1 MQALPATLTEL
12 QQAIASGQVS
22 ASQAWQRQCQSRDAL
37 NARWHCLS
45 SPVTAPQAE
54 ASPSGPL
61 AGIGLAHKDNFDTW
75 GRRPG
80 CGVDGGHPQPGLPA
94 AWAIEQL
101 RQAGAGHLG
110 ALVMAEHACGATSA
124 NAHFERCINP
134 LHPDAVVGGSS
145 SGSAVAVAGGLAYG
159 ALGTD
164 TAGSVRIPAATC
176 GLVGLKTTHGLI
188 PAEGLAALAPSL
200 DTIGLLARNV
210 EDVGALLT
218 PLAPQLPAAAQ
229 PAAGAVS
236 WRAWIPDDWLH
247 PDVAQALHALAHE
260 LGAARVDLQA
270 DHSHLSALAD
280 IVLHTEVAALRRE
293 PLLAGQ
299 LSPAV
304 QALALPG
311 LVLPPAWSRAAQAVR
326 GAELQRF
333 CQTQLPAASVI
344 LMPALP
350 APVPDWQTVHPAQP
364 GFVARELLALHRC
377 MGFINYLGLPALV
390 LPIARDSRGLPI
402 SVQLVGRPFHERE
415 LLALA
420 GQLQQ
425 RRFGSAGFKPGW
437 HMPATES

>member
-1 MQALPATLTEL
+1 MHALPATLTEL
-12 QQAIASGQVS
+12 QQAIAGGRVS
-22 ASQAWQRQCQSRDAL
+22 AEQAWQIQRQNRDAL

-45 SPVTAPQAE
+45 SPVTGSE
-54 ASPSGPL
+54 ADAGHSGPL

-188 PAEGLAALAPSL
+188 PTQGLAALAPSL
-200 DTIGLLARNV
+200 DTIGVLTRNV
-210 EDVGALLT
+210 QDAGALLG
-218 PLAPQLPAAAQ
+218 PLAPHLPTAIAPTA
-229 PAAGAVS
+229 PR
-236 WRAWIPDDWLH
+236 WRAWIPDDWVH
-247 PDVAQALHALAHE
+247 TEVAQALHTLAQE
-260 LGAARVDLQA
+260 LGAERIDLQA
-270 DHSHLSALAD
+270 DHHHLSCLAD
-280 IVLHTEVAALRRE
+280 IVLHAEVAALRRE
-293 PLLAGQ
+293 PLLKGQ

-311 LVLPPAWSRAAQAVR
+311 LVMPAHWSRAALAVR
-326 GAELQRF
+326 GTELQRF

-350 APVPDWQTVHPAQP
+350 APVPDWQTVHPGQT
-364 GFVARELLALHRC
+364 GFIARELLALHRC
-377 MGFINYLGLPALV
+377 MGFINYLGLPSLV

-437 HMPATES
+437 HLPASES

>member
-1 MQALPATLTEL
+1 
-12 QQAIASGQVS
+12 
-22 ASQAWQRQCQSRDAL
+22 
-37 NARWHCLS
+37 
-45 SPVTAPQAE
+45 
-54 ASPSGPL
+54 
-61 AGIGLAHKDNFDTW
+61 
-75 GRRPG
+75 
-80 CGVDGGHPQPGLPA
+80 VDGGHPQPGLPA

-188 PAEGLAALAPSL
+188 PTQGLAALAPSL
-200 DTIGLLARNV
+200 DTIGVLARNV
-210 EDVGALLT
+210 QDAGALLA
-218 PLAPQLPAAAQ
+218 PLTPQLPAAAQ
-229 PAAGAVS
+229 RAATSVA

-247 PDVAQALHALAHE
+247 AEVARALHALADE
-260 LGAARVDLQA
+260 LGATRVDLQT

-280 IVLHTEVAALRRE
+280 IVLHAEVAALRRE

-299 LSPAV
+299 LSASV

-311 LVLPPAWSRAAQAVR
+311 LVMPPAWSRAAQAVR

-333 CQTQLPAASVI
+333 CQNQLPAASVI

-350 APVPDWQTVHPAQP
+350 APVPNWQTVHPDQP
-364 GFVARELLALHRC
+364 GFVVRELLALHRC

-437 HMPATES
+437 HLPATES

>member
-1 MQALPATLTEL
+1 MQLPATLTEL
-12 QQAIASGQVS
+12 QRAITGGELS
-22 ASQAWQRQCQSRDAL
+22 ARQAWQLQRERRAAL
-37 NARWHCLS
+37 DRRWHCLS
-45 SPVTAPQAE
+45 EPLDDASAQA
-54 ASPSGPL
+54 SDRGPL

-80 CGVDGGHPQPGLPA
+80 CGAGLGRPDPGRPA
-94 AWAIEQL
+94 AWAVEQL

-188 PAEGLAALAPSL
+188 PTQGLSPLAPAL
-200 DTIGLLARNV
+200 DTIGVLARTV
-210 EDVGALLT
+210 ADAAELLK
-218 PLAPQLPAAAQ
+218 PLAPTLPPPTAAPQL
-229 PAAGAVS
+229 
-236 WRAWIPDDWLH
+236 RAWIPGDWLH
-247 PDVAQALHALAHE
+247 AEVAQALGELAIE
-260 LGAARVDLQA
+260 LCAQPAELQS
-270 DHSHLSALAD
+270 DHQHLSGLAD
-280 IVLHTEVAALRRE
+280 VVLHGQVAQLQRA

-299 LSPAV
+299 LSASV
-304 QALALPG
+304 EALALPG
-311 LVLPPAWSRAAQAVR
+311 LLMPPAWLPAALAVR
-326 GAELQRF
+326 CAELRRF
-333 CQTQLPAASVI
+333 CQSHLPAGSVL

-350 APVPDWQTVHPAQP
+350 HPVPDWQTVHPGQP
-364 GFVARELLALHRC
+364 GFAVRELLALHRC

-390 LPIARDSRGLPI
+390 VPIARDSRGLPI
-402 SVQLVGRPFHERE
+402 SVQLVGRPFHEHE
-415 LLALA
+415 LLAVA
-420 GQLQQ
+420 AQLQE

-437 HMPATES
+437 HLLATEN